1 MGRPR
6 KIQSNFVIKST
17 GEAEASISKICSGPY
32 GVESMRRPSV
42 VSDSDVNK
50 SNSKLTVMANFGI
63 ANSNSGM
70 DNYGTDSRSLDIVDT
85 IKKKHERLF
94 DSDDEVVILK
104 DKNKFDCDD
113 ELPSIN
119 FKTEPIE
126 KQNFKK
132 MKTNEDQV
140 FEKYYD
146 TFKDRY
152 VEKLQEINT
161 SILNEKSKNVEKEHD
176 GSFEIID
183 SCQSDES
190 NESDSSDTDDDVTP
204 LSYSEIPTIYL
215 RSKSI
220 PNFALSLILRLFK
233 KSELSSKYNVNGKTI
248 ANYKKKPLDP
258 KRIDDIRSIVFD
270 KMEGDKD
277 SKKKTIEELH
287 QRYEQKN

>member
-1 MGRPR
+1 MGIPR
-6 KIQSNFVIKST
+6 KIQSNFMIKSS
-17 GEAEASISKICSGPY
+17 GEAEASSSKVCSGPN
-32 GVESMRRPSV
+32 GVESMRRPSI

-50 SNSKLTVMANFGI
+50 SNSKSTGMANFGI

-70 DNYGTDSRSLDIVDT
+70 DNYGTDSR
-85 IKKKHERLF
+85 LF

-104 DKNKFDCDD
+104 DKNKFVSED

-126 KQNFKK
+126 KHNFKK

-161 SILNEKSKNVEKEHD
+161 SVVESKNIYLESAYHKNEEKEHD
-176 GSFEIID
+176 DLFDISD
-183 SCQSDES
+183 SCQSDETD
-190 NESDSSDTDDDVTP
+190 ESDSSDTDDDVTP

-220 PNFALSLILRLFK
+220 PNFATNLMLRLFK
-233 KSELSSKYNVNGKTI
+233 KSELSNKYNVNGKTI
-248 ANYKKKPLDP
+248 GN
-258 KRIDDIRSIVFD
+258 
-270 KMEGDKD
+270 E
-277 SKKKTIEELH
+277 
-287 QRYEQKN
+287 